1 MMEVDNNNPDNVLRD
16 IDSLLDSSSEETKP
30 LVQDN
35 SNWMQQA
42 KKLNR
47 ETGSASNQFQVK
59 GNDEDE
65 NA

>member
-1 MMEVDNNNPDNVLRD
+1 MEVDNNNPDNVLRD